1 MQSWLK
7 DYTSFVNS
15 KYGEIEKYVT
25 DMRSLKAEIASVQ
38 LRKRQLD
45 VKDSGLQFTFTAPKG
60 GNTNMALD
68 VKTRIREREAR
79 RTRRKLDRQKAGI
92 KNHRIGTSSQH
103 EAVRGG
109 MIFGPV
115 ENLKEVTRNAYV
127 WIPVDQNINGM
138 HMRHVTTSSNEVGQ
152 ESYPVVP
159 G

>member
-1 MQSWLK
+1 MYFRKHDRTELEDRYTYFAEMQSWLK

-15 KYGEIEKYVT
+15 KYNEIEKYVT

-60 GNTNMALD
+60 GNTNLAID

-92 KNHRIGTSSQH
+92 KNHRIGTSS
-103 EAVRGG
+103 
-109 MIFGPV
+109 
-115 ENLKEVTRNAYV
+115 
-127 WIPVDQNINGM
+127 
-138 HMRHVTTSSNEVGQ
+138 
-152 ESYPVVP
+152 
-159 G
+159 

>member
-1 MQSWLK
+1 MIWFLLDPWIPDKCDCISIFFRKHDRTELEDRYTYFAEMQSWLK

-15 KYGEIEKYVT
+15 KYNEIEKYVT

-92 KNHRIGTSSQH
+92 KNHRIGTLS
-103 EAVRGG
+103 
-109 MIFGPV
+109 
-115 ENLKEVTRNAYV
+115 
-127 WIPVDQNINGM
+127 
-138 HMRHVTTSSNEVGQ
+138 
-152 ESYPVVP
+152 
-159 G
+159 